1 MATRPTICPPSP
13 PDGFLFVRS
22 ELDLQLSGDLFEM
35 LDLSDFYLDVSS
47 FSKVRYKLG
56 PSDAFLLS
64 QVDIGDDDGYVRFI
78 VFKVVFPENTTTTNK
93 YINWT
98 YKGSQ
103 HPMGELMILSG
114 DRINLIGG
122 SPLGW
127 KLSSSNPLFTDGGIM
142 IQNPHTSFGVTVE
155 ILVAR

>member
-22 ELDLQLSGDLFEM
+22 ELDLQLSGSLLEM
-35 LDLSDFYLDVSS
+35 IDLSDFFLDITS

-56 PSDAFLLS
+56 ASDSFLLS
-64 QVDIGDDDGYVRFI
+64 QSDIGDDDGYVRFI
-78 VFKVVFPENTTTTNK
+78 VFKVIFPENTTTTNK

-98 YKGSQ
+98 YRGDQ
-103 HPMGELMILSG
+103 YPLGELMILSG
-114 DRINLIGG
+114 DRVNVLGG
-122 SPLGW
+122 PPIGW
-127 KLSSSNPLFTDGGIM
+127 KLTSQNPLFTDGGIM
-142 IQNPHTSFGVTVE
+142 IQNPHIDFGVTVE